1 MFRVFLDA
9 VPDLLSHFAH
19 LASQNDL
26 PSLEMLLCCADTLVN
41 RYTSQD
47 AYKQALSLADSND
60 APTSMKISVGQSTTT
75 LTVVDIAKDDLPAPP
90 VEDLPKVHQEV
101 NNFDGD
107 RVLANSILFLQDFGW
122 WTEIAYA
129 VPEGDIGRAFE
140 ILKVNL
146 FVFNS
151 TCFTG

>member
-1 MFRVFLDA
+1 MSRIFLDA

-19 LASQNDL
+19 LASQNNL
-26 PSLEMLLCCADTLVN
+26 PSLETLLCCADTLVN
-41 RYTSQD
+41 RYASQD
-47 AYKQALSLADSND
+47 AYEQALSLADSND
-60 APTSMKISVGQSTTT
+60 APTSMKVSVGPSTTMS
-75 LTVVDIAKDDLPAPP
+75 TVVDIVEGDLPAPP
-90 VEDLPKVHQEV
+90 IEDLPKVHQEI

-129 VPEGDIGRAFE
+129 VPEGDIGRVFE

-146 FVFNS
+146 CVFNS
-151 TCFTG
+151 SRFS

>member
-1 MFRVFLDA
+1 MSRIFLDA

-19 LASQNDL
+19 LASQNNL
-26 PSLEMLLCCADTLVN
+26 PSLETLLCCADTLVD
-41 RYTSQD
+41 RYASQD
-47 AYKQALSLADSND
+47 AYEQALSLADSND
-60 APTSMKISVGQSTTT
+60 APTSMKVSVGQSTTMS
-75 LTVVDIAKDDLPAPP
+75 TVVDIAEGDLPAPP
-90 VEDLPKVHQEV
+90 MEDLPKVHQEV

-129 VPEGDIGRAFE
+129 VPEGDIGRVFE

-146 FVFNS
+146 CVFNS
-151 TCFTG
+151 SRFS